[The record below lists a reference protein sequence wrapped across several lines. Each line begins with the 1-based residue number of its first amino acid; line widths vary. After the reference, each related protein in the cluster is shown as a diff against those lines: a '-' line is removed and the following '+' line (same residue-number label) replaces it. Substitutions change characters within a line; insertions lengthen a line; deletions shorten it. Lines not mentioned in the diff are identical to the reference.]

1 MARKILAQRQKE
13 MKQKEQMQLQMQKT
27 VDLDSQNDE
36 LECDFDERDSAFGS
50 DNASEQGDDDAQ
62 FADNFD
68 NPSLLTNSPK
78 AQASGLFGG
87 LNLFGIGS
95 RSGSVEQ
102 NEDEKNEEEE
112 FEDDPDDDDDDDE
125 DENEGLPLPQLTDMT
140 GGVEVDQK
148 HKI

>member
-13 MKQKEQMQLQMQKT
+13 IKQKEQMQLQMQKT

-50 DNASEQGDDDAQ
+50 DNASEQSDDDAQ
-62 FADNFD
+62 FADNLD

-78 AQASGLFGG
+78 AQASGLFSGS
-87 LNLFGIGS
+87 NLFGITS

-102 NEDEKNEEEE
+102 NEDQKNEEEE
-112 FEDDPDDDDDDDE
+112 FEDGPDDDEEDE

>member
-13 MKQKEQMQLQMQKT
+13 IKQKEQMQLQMQKT

-50 DNASEQGDDDAQ
+50 DNASEQSDDDAQ
-62 FADNFD
+62 FADNLD
-68 NPSLLTNSPK
+68 NASLLTNSPK
-78 AQASGLFGG
+78 AQASGLFSG
-87 LNLFGIGS
+87 LNLFGIAS
-95 RSGSVEQ
+95 RSASVEQ
-102 NEDEKNEEEE
+102 NEDEEEDKEEE
-112 FEDDPDDDDDDDE
+112 FEDDEEDE
-125 DENEGLPLPQLTDMT
+125 DENEGLAFPKLTDMT

>member
-1 MARKILAQRQKE
+1 VARKILAQRQKE
-13 MKQKEQMQLQMQKT
+13 IKQKEQMQLQMQKT

-50 DNASEQGDDDAQ
+50 DSASEQSDDDAQ
-62 FADNFD
+62 FADNLD

-78 AQASGLFGG
+78 AQASGLFSGS
-87 LNLFGIGS
+87 NLFGIGS

-102 NEDEKNEEEE
+102 NDDEEEDKDQE
-112 FEDDPDDDDDDDE
+112 FEDDEEDE
-125 DENEGLPLPQLTDMT
+125 DENEGLPLPKLTDMT
-140 GGVEVDQK
+140 GGLEVGKK